1 MARCV
6 RRRFTTFAITILFS
20 FTCFAQETTSGKL
33 AKLILELEAHTQWA
47 AVTEA
52 WKTSRGSWEAGM
64 QKNTIPVSQGL
75 IQFEANLLPSGVEV
89 AWANRKAA
97 WRKECGDAAQLTGKL
112 TQLLLELESN
122 LLWASVT
129 DGWAARREEWI
140 AECNALIN
148 ASQAAKTKPAPV
160 TTPTVTNPAV
170 PAKLP
175 AYCTELQKLITDI
188 NTTGL
193 KTWAST
199 GKTAT
204 LWGITS
210 KPLKTSLGLTPS
222 VNFTLATQTG
232 TKGNSLQTTYEK
244 YKQQL
249 TTCLQG
255 YNKRSTTLYT
265 DLVNGNNET
274 WEKDGQKISLMFS
287 IDSDVNGEHYLY
299 LYLYEKSK

>member
-6 RRRFTTFAITILFS
+6 RRRFTTFAIAILFS

-33 AKLILELEAHTQWA
+33 AKLVLELEAHTQWA

-52 WKTSRGSWEAGM
+52 WKTSRGSWEAAM
-64 QKNTIPVSQGL
+64 QKTPAPVAQGL
-75 IQFEANLLPSGVEV
+75 LQFENNLVPAGMEP
-89 AWANRKAA
+89 AWAGRKAN
-97 WRKECGDAAQLTGKL
+97 WRKACSDAGQQYEKL
-112 TQLLLELESN
+112 VPLLLELEGN

-129 DGWAARREEWI
+129 GGWATRREEWM

-160 TTPTVTNPAV
+160 TTPTVTSPA
-170 PAKLP
+170 ASGNLP
-175 AYCTELQKLITDI
+175 AYCAELQKLITDI
-188 NTTGL
+188 NTIGL

-204 LWGITS
+204 LWEVKSIPIS
-210 KPLKTSLGLTPS
+210 LPLGMSPKLT
-222 VNFTLATQTG
+222 FKLATQTG

-249 TTCLQG
+249 TICLQG

-274 WEKDGQKISLMFS
+274 WEKDGQKVSLMFS
-287 IDSDVNGEHYLY
+287 IDSDVNANHYLY

>member
-6 RRRFTTFAITILFS
+6 QYRFTTFAIAILFS
-20 FTCFAQETTSGKL
+20 FTCFAQETTPGKL
-33 AKLILELEAHTQWA
+33 AKLVLELEAHTQWA

-52 WKTSRGSWEAGM
+52 WKTSRGGWEASM

-97 WRKECGDAAQLTGKL
+97 WRKECGDAAQLTEKL
-112 TQLLLELESN
+112 TRLLLELESN

-129 DGWAARREEWI
+129 DGWASRREGWI

-148 ASQAAKTKPAPV
+148 ASQTAKTKPAPV
-160 TTPTVTNPAV
+160 TPPTVTSPSTSGN
-170 PAKLP
+170 LP
-175 AYCTELQKLITDI
+175 AYCTELQKLIAEI
-188 NTTGL
+188 NTIGL

-199 GKTAT
+199 SKTAT
-204 LWGITS
+204 LWEVKSMPIS
-210 KPLKTSLGLTPS
+210 LPLGMSPKLT
-222 VNFTLATQTG
+222 FKLATQTG

-244 YKQQL
+244 YRQQL
-249 TTCLQG
+249 TLCLQG

-287 IDSDVNGEHYLY
+287 IDSDVNANHYLY
-299 LYLYEKSK
+299 LYLYEKS